1 MGLSSYKAL
10 HNIGP
15 EACEG
20 PASISSVVS
29 GRLGKV
35 KGDRLQL
42 SWDWECW
49 IVGKKKD
56 ESTP

>member
-29 GRLGKV
+29 GWGKS
-35 KGDRLQL
+35 KAIGC
-42 SWDWECW
+42 S
-49 IVGKKKD
+49 
-56 ESTP
+56 